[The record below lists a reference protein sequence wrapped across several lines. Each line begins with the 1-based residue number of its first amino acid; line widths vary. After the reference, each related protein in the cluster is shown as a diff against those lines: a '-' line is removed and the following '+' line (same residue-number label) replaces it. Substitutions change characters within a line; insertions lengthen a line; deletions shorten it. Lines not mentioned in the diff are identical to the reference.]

1 MIRCFTVF
9 LSIFILTVNVKG
21 QYEPMVVEGAHW
33 VVFDKYN
40 DSTSHHMLKIEGDTV
55 VNGKPYKKLYR
66 QEILS
71 DATSI
76 QDFLPPYYLIGTQ
89 QLTGLIRDDVQ
100 EEIVYSI
107 FYTTPYGEC
116 STGEEELVHDYSL
129 TVGSPL
135 VGCLHEDQ
143 SIPTA
148 SVDSLKTEFIW
159 GQHREVQ
166 YVSTGFRFIEGIGGD
181 TGPISSSICCPIPG
195 IKIEVVDY
203 CIGTDA
209 ECALEPVAIK
219 EQYTSEFNVYPNPA
233 DDYLKIKLDEKED
246 VMIWLVSPSGQV
258 VYQKEIEDGV
268 YPTLSIQINR
278 ILSGFYFL
286 KIRTKNQLFCK
297 KIVVR

>member
-1 MIRCFTVF
+1 
-9 LSIFILTVNVKG
+9 
-21 QYEPMVVEGAHW
+21 
-33 VVFDKYN
+33 
-40 DSTSHHMLKIEGDTV
+40 
-55 VNGKPYKKLYR
+55 
-66 QEILS
+66 
-71 DATSI
+71 
-76 QDFLPPYYLIGTQ
+76 
-89 QLTGLIRDDVQ
+89 
-100 EEIVYSI
+100 
-107 FYTTPYGEC
+107 
-116 STGEEELVHDYSL
+116 
-129 TVGSPL
+129 
-135 VGCLHEDQ
+135 
-143 SIPTA
+143 
-148 SVDSLKTEFIW
+148 